1 MAHYQEHQYQEKL
14 TLTSCPTEFG
24 SLPGTPIPRE
34 TNFNEGPTEFGSLPG
49 TPIPRETNFNEGPTE
64 FGSLPGTP
72 IPRETNFNEM
82 SNRIWLITRNTNT
95 KRN

>member
-1 MAHYQEHQYQEKL
+1 MNTNRTMINLVLLLVGITCTTVTYGSSNVMAQ
-14 TLTSCPTEFG
+14 TDFSP
-24 SLPGTPIPRE
+24 
-34 TNFNEGPTEFGSLPG
+34 EFGSLPG